1 MKNVKKIVSGLTTTV
16 LFLVLIVMVIAV
28 ISSKASG
35 GEPSFFGYQLKP
47 VFSGSMEP
55 TFMTGSI
62 IAVKPVEDPTS
73 LKKDDVITFMESQDK
88 LVTHRIIEV
97 IGNGESTMFRTKGD
111 NVESPDSNPVLANN
125 VVGKYS
131 GITIPYAGYFM
142 DFAKSAKGAIILLVL
157 PGVLL
162 LIYSA
167 VSIFKGLK
175 EIEKATRKTENDNPV
190 ING

>member
-1 MKNVKKIVSGLTTTV
+1 MKKVWKVISGLTTTT
-16 LFLVLIVMVIAV
+16 LFLLLIVMVIAV

-35 GEPSFFGYQLKP
+35 GGPNLFGYQLKP

-62 IAVKPVEDPTS
+62 IAVKPVEDPTR

-97 IGNGESTMFRTKGD
+97 IGNGENIMFRTKGD
-111 NVESPDSNPVLANN
+111 NVESPDSNPVLARN
-125 VVGKYS
+125 VVGEYT
-131 GITIPYAGYFM
+131 GFTIPNAGYFM
-142 DFAKSAKGAIILLVL
+142 DFARSAKGAVILLIL

-162 LIYSA
+162 LLYSA

-175 EIEKATRKTENDNPV
+175 ELEKATRKTENDNPV